1 MTTPAEATPSLRSIR
16 LRVNGR
22 EHTFRVDPATPLIY
36 ILRNDLGL
44 KAAKLACGLEQCG
57 ACKVLIDGQARPSCK
72 IPVGELQGREIVTLE
87 GLAADGSLHP
97 VQQAFVDEQATQCG
111 YCAPGMIMAAIAL
124 LKQNPQ
130 PSDDDIGRGLARHL
144 LPLQGLPGIIRAIR
158 RAAQLSPASRPGGA
172 AVIPESL
179 SSSLR
184 LTPDLDRWIRIDPGG
199 TVTVFTG
206 KVEIGQGIQTVI
218 VQIAA
223 EELDVSMQRMQVIL
237 ADTLLSPD
245 EGFTA
250 GSMSTQVSGG
260 RAPGRSRSRHI
271 LVRPSCR
278 ATRRSPMDRLRAEDG
293 TVYDP
298 ETGYKVTYW
307 ELMAGKRFNQQVS
320 GRGRPSP
327 PQNMP
332 SSANRCCGSTFPP
345 R

>member
-72 IPVGELQGREIVTLE
+72 IPVGELHGSEIVTLE

-144 LPLQGLPGIIRAIR
+144 CRCGAYPRIIRAIR
-158 RAAQLSPASRPGGA
+158 RAAQLAQQA
-172 AVIPESL
+172 AQE
-179 SSSLR
+179 
-184 LTPDLDRWIRIDPGG
+184 
-199 TVTVFTG
+199 
-206 KVEIGQGIQTVI
+206 
-218 VQIAA
+218 VQ
-223 EELDVSMQRMQVIL
+223 
-237 ADTLLSPD
+237 P
-245 EGFTA
+245 
-250 GSMSTQVSGG
+250 
-260 RAPGRSRSRHI
+260 
-271 LVRPSCR
+271 
-278 ATRRSPMDRLRAEDG
+278 
-293 TVYDP
+293 
-298 ETGYKVTYW
+298 
-307 ELMAGKRFNQQVS
+307 
-320 GRGRPSP
+320 
-327 PQNMP
+327 
-332 SSANRCCGSTFPP
+332 
-345 R
+345 